1 MGSCSSLVVDR
12 YLAPSLI
19 RRNDIGH
26 DSCVTVGELMAATR
40 PYYAERGLSAAFYD
54 TVTAADARL
63 AGDIAIYASLAPAG
77 GAILELGAGT
87 GRLTVAL
94 AERGFRL
101 TGVEIAPAMLAQAAA
116 KRAELD
122 PEVAGRIELKRGDMT
137 ALDLKRRFDLVVCPY
152 FTLAHVP
159 RGMAWK
165 NTFATAAR
173 HLEPGG
179 LAAFH
184 LPLPELMRQSAP
196 SSPELPVLDAPT
208 PSGGRLRLFV
218 RERAFREDVGRLD
231 QVIDYVELDGRGAVL
246 RRSLERLT
254 YYWTDPEPLAAG
266 EGLTQDREPIPLGG
280 VGAIHV
286 FRKA

>member
-1 MGSCSSLVVDR
+1 M
-12 YLAPSLI
+12 AP
-19 RRNDIGH
+19 
-26 DSCVTVGELMAATR
+26 TR

-63 AGDIAIYASLAPAG
+63 EGDLAIYADLAPVG

-87 GRLTVAL
+87 GRLAFAL
-94 AERGFRL
+94 AERGFSV
-101 TGVEIAPAMLAQAAA
+101 TGIEIAPAMLAQASA
-116 KRAELD
+116 KRAEFDLQ
-122 PEVAGRIELKRGDMT
+122 VARRVELKRGDMT
-137 ALDLKRRFDLVVCPY
+137 SLDLKRTFDLVICPY

-173 HLEPGG
+173 HLRQGG

-184 LPLPELMRQSAP
+184 LPLLEVMRLPGP
-196 SSPELPVLDAPT
+196 SEPDLPVLDQPA

-218 RERAFREDVGRLD
+218 RERSFREDVGRLD
-231 QVIDYVELDGRGAVL
+231 QVIEYVELDARGEVL

-254 YYWTDPEPLAAG
+254 YYYTDPAPLAAA
-266 EGLTQDREPIPLGG
+266 EGLAPDRDPIPLGE
-280 VGAIHV
+280 VGEIHI
-286 FRKA
+286 FRKTV